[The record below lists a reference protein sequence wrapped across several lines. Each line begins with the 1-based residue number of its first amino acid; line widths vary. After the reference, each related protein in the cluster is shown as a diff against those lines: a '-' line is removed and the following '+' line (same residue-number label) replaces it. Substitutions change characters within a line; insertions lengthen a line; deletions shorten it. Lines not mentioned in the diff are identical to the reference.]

1 MPAATAGA
9 VAASTHSIPLRAALS
24 RSAAAQTFPTQQ
36 QKGPTMS
43 TITTKDGTQ
52 IYYKDWGNGPTV
64 VLSHGWPLNADSWE
78 DQALFLAE
86 NGYRVVAH
94 DRRGFGRSSQPWG
107 GYEYDTFADDLAML
121 FQVLDLKDVALF
133 GFSMGGGEV
142 ARYVGRHGTSKL
154 SRLGLISAVPPLMLQ
169 TTGNPN
175 GTPLSVFDGIRSG
188 VLADRSQF
196 FKDVAK
202 PFFGANREG
211 SKISQG
217 TLDWFWLM
225 AMQASI
231 KGTFDCV
238 KAFSETDFTQ
248 DLKKFDRPTL
258 IVHGDGDQIVP
269 IKAAGLA
276 SAKLVEQVTLRVYP
290 GAPHGLT
297 ITEKDKVNADL
308 LAFLKA

>member
-154 SRLGLISAVPPLMLQ
+154 SKLGLISAVPPLMLQ

>member
-52 IYYKDWGNGPTV
+52 IYYKDWGNGPAV

-154 SRLGLISAVPPLMLQ
+154 SKLGLISAVPPLMLQ